1 MKESAG
7 IVGHM
12 MRVIVALTRVTLVPM
27 TVADC
32 IPNNNGP
39 GEKPSGCY
47 ELIYLCMTERNKKK
61 DVNTSALKIVYT
73 LRGDGCEYE
82 LVLSGKRMVIINPN
96 YPNVPLPLG
105 FRGLAAFCV
114 MHKLSWLN
122 EDGST
127 TPCLLPLEQL
137 VAEIQQY
144 NEQTIRIIHI
154 PTGRTFIYLLKNR
167 IFIDENTGKQADMPS
182 DGVYMDSPLRP
193 DKFTNI

>member
-1 MKESAG
+1 
-7 IVGHM
+7 
-12 MRVIVALTRVTLVPM
+12 
-27 TVADC
+27 
-32 IPNNNGP
+32 
-39 GEKPSGCY
+39 
-47 ELIYLCMTERNKKK
+47 MTERNKKK
-61 DVNTSALKIVYT
+61 DVNTSALKIIYT

-82 LVLSGKRMVIINPN
+82 LVVSGKRMVIINPD
-96 YPNVPLPLG
+96 YPDVKLPLG
-105 FRGLAAFCV
+105 FRQLAAFCL

-122 EDGST
+122 EDGSK